1 LTPLSKK
8 IKQKEEKYYW
18 GLKNM
23 RFGFSRVAVLGEGV
37 GSWRVD

>member
-18 GLKNM
+18 GLKSM
-23 RFGFSRVAVLGEGV
+23 RFRFSRVAVLGEGA
-37 GSWRVD
+37 GSWSVD